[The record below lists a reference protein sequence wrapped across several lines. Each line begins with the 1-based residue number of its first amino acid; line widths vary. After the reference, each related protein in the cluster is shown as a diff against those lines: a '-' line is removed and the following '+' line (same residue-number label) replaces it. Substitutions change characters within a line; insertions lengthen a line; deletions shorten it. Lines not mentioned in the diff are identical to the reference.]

1 MKALHTFVPLLGM
14 LAVAT
19 LALSACGDNDI
30 VEPVSPGEAKPGSEE
45 MEIDS
50 TTSRFKFE
58 YEYNDNVVEFSANQ
72 TVWLDSVDNVIV
84 HPSVIYFNPGTP
96 MPLLPNV
103 GQVIVMKSGS
113 RVFQLGY
120 MGRVTAVETQPTGRV
135 AVYVEDAQLEEVY
148 KTLDM
153 DICLNAE
160 QLRAIPHASVIYD
173 NATAEQVSAD
183 EFFDGADA
191 CRSEYLSRAAESE
204 DVTVKP
210 MFAAEAGKDNEDKS
224 ALWKSAS
231 ISFASSK
238 DGCSVAFGNLFGD
251 KFGTQL
257 HPYARGSVKLIPMG
271 VQCRT
276 IITDSQ
282 VQKIERKTS
291 FALDFDARFGME
303 AELDTN
309 FQFKSKAVHIVT
321 PIPYTPVSIMW
332 HTQVALGFYGS
343 VKLEANV
350 SNRLYCVL
358 TTVDDQEGIPDVKFS
373 TNQAWGRGLSLT
385 FPRLVLDGG
394 FFFEP
399 NVAANVLGL
408 SWVVSVKPRFQLGG
422 SVDLLD
428 RDLYSK
434 NPMVSFDLVSK
445 AGIYYM
451 KDPFDFT
458 KQGINYWHTFP
469 TLSMGE
475 FPIFPQIDNPIG
487 LHKQGN
493 TAGMVKYESS
503 PLYLLYPMFR
513 DEDAKLTHTF
523 VSSRWMDSQQEQ
535 YVVDTRL
542 PVALQHKG
550 LTTLYSAATDRLAE
564 NGSYYDVPTVEIFG
578 FMKYYGKP
586 IPLREN
592 EAKRICGMGPDYQQ
606 SVDGDRLYVTIGYD
620 EDGAVK
626 RVNNSLAESE
636 TSVSRDPLVIRS
648 HEYSMELMDNK
659 YVKKYIGWTCYADA
673 NVDDKSG
680 VLKSCRWYDTED
692 RGTVRFSYDNQ
703 YHLVGMSNG
712 GTDGWSIATLE
723 WNDRGCLTKVVV
735 KDDTGE
741 TTTFDYTYRDDDQ
754 LANAQGC
761 WTLATGYAFDF
772 LAYGHFI
779 GRAPAHLPTHMKMTF
794 VEKAANEGWTTSV
807 QDVSLSYTQAGSMDD
822 RYIESE
828 KWSITDWPDV
838 WHRGDTYNFT
848 FPYAYRSVSLSDNQK
863 QADDLL
869 GITRSADVQTASL
882 RQVKAMPGAGRALPS
897 HRR

>member
-1 MKALHTFVPLLGM
+1 MKALHTLVPLLGM
-14 LAVAT
+14 LAVAA

-30 VEPVSPGEAKPGSEE
+30 VEPVSPGEVKPGSEE

-50 TTSRFKFE
+50 TTSRFKFD

-72 TVWLDSVDNVIV
+72 TAWLDSVDNVIV
-84 HPSVIYFNPGTP
+84 HPSVIYFNPDTP
-96 MPLLPNV
+96 MPLLPDV
-103 GQVIVMKSGS
+103 GQVIVMKQGS

-120 MGRVTAVETQPTGRV
+120 MGRVTAVETQSTGRV
-135 AVYVEDAQLEEVY
+135 AVHVEDAQLEDVY

-173 NATAEQVSAD
+173 NATAEQVTAD

-204 DVTVKP
+204 DVNVKP
-210 MFAAEAGKDNEDKS
+210 MFAVEAGKDSEDKS

-231 ISFASSK
+231 ISFASSDK
-238 DGCSVAFGNLFGD
+238 GISLTLEHRFTSESIGNV
-251 KFGTQL
+251 
-257 HPYARGSVKLIPMG
+257 HPYVKGKATLTPMG

-282 VQKIERKTS
+282 VQKQERKLTY
-291 FALDFDARFGME
+291 ALDFDVLYGLEGRPEGIY
-303 AELDTN
+303 
-309 FQFKSKAVHIVT
+309 QFRSPEKYAITPVAPT
-321 PIPYTPVSIMW
+321 PINIEW
-332 HTQVALGFYGS
+332 HFITTYGLYGS
-343 VKLEANV
+343 VNMECKIN
-350 SNRLYCVL
+350 NRVYCVI
-358 TTVDDQEGIPDVKFS
+358 TTIDGEHGMPDIKFT
-373 TNQAWGRGLSLT
+373 TNQSWGGGLNFT
-385 FPRLVLDGG
+385 FPRLTLDGG

-399 NVAANVLGL
+399 IVAANILGIPFA
-408 SWVVSVKPRFQLGG
+408 VSYKPRFQLGG

-428 RDLYSK
+428 RDLYRK
-434 NPMVSFDLVSK
+434 NPKLSLDLTSK

-469 TLSMGE
+469 TISMGE

-503 PLYLLYPMFR
+503 PLYLLYPMFL
-513 DEDAKLTHTF
+513 DEDAILNHTF
-523 VSSRWMDSQQEQ
+523 VSSRWMDSPQEQ

-592 EAKRICGMGPDYQQ
+592 EAKRICAMGPDYQQ

-692 RGTVRFSYDNQ
+692 RGTVRFSYDDQ

-723 WNDRGCLTKVVV
+723 WNDRGCLTKVIV
-735 KDDTGE
+735 KDNTGE
-741 TTTFDYTYRDDDQ
+741 TTTFDYTYRDDDL
-754 LANAQGC
+754 LANVQGC

-794 VEKAANEGWTTSV
+794 VEKDANEGWTTSV
-807 QDVSLSYTQAGSMDD
+807 QDVILSYTQAGSMDD

-848 FPYAYRSVSLSDNQK
+848 FPYAYRSVSLSDTQK
-863 QADDLL
+863 ATDDLL
-869 GITRSADVQTASL
+869 GVTRSADVQAASL
-882 RQVKAMPGAGRALPS
+882 RRVRIMPGAGRALPS
-897 HRR
+897 HQR